1 VKWPRLRRATRASTQ
16 ATPARLRGSNRD
28 RIMLTPEGIALPIT
42 VASRGSRA
50 GALLLDLGLIIALMI
65 GTTLALIA
73 IAGGTF
79 GLLGQAGDRTVI
91 GQAMQFLVIVW
102 LAAVFL
108 FRNAYFLFFE
118 LGPRGATP
126 GKRITGIRIAARDGG
141 RLTAEMVIA
150 RNLLR
155 DIELFVPVVL
165 VASLGD
171 QDETVAGIAAAL
183 WFLIFA
189 LMPLFNRDRLRA
201 GDIIA
206 GSWVVEA
213 PRRKLEPVM
222 SLRREEDEAG
232 TAQEQFMFTDAELAV
247 YGEYEL
253 QTLERL
259 LRESRKDALEAVH
272 RTIAAKL
279 GREAYW
285 GQERP
290 FLEAY
295 YRQLR
300 ARLEAGLRMGRRKAD
315 KFE

>member
-1 VKWPRLRRATRASTQ
+1 VKWPRLRRTTRTQ
-16 ATPARLRGSNRD
+16 ATPARLRGSSRD

-50 GALLLDLGLIIALMI
+50 GALLLDLGLIVALMI

-79 GLLGQAGDRTVI
+79 GMLGKAGNGTVI
-91 GQAMQFLVIVW
+91 GEAIQFLVIVW

-189 LMPLFNRDRLRA
+189 LIPLFNRDRLRA

-222 SLRREEDEAG
+222 SLRRAEDEAG
-232 TAQEQFMFTDAELAV
+232 TAQEQFVFTDAELAV

-259 LRESRKDALEAVH
+259 LRENRAEALQAVH
-272 RTIAAKL
+272 RTIAGKL